1 MPRGKVGIREFR
13 ASGAGIQVDAMIAT
27 MRTTVEERIAG
38 FEKASREKC
47 AWRAGA

>member
-13 ASGAGIQVDAMIAT
+13 ANGAGIQVEAMIAT
-27 MRTTVEERIAG
+27 MTTTVEKRIAG
-38 FEKASREKC
+38 FEKTRREKR